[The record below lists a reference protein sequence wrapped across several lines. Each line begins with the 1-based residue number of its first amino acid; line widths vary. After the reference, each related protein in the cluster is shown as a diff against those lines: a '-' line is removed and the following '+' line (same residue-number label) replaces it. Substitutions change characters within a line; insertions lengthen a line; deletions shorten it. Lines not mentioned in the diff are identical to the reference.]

1 MPTKQI
7 HSEKMPVTG
16 ILLVPMSIGEIL
28 LIGVTIPFF
37 TKWKVLGCGIERK
50 SLGVML
56 QEAYG
61 KK

>member
-7 HSEKMPVTG
+7 HSDKMLVTV

-37 TKWKVLGCGIERK
+37 IKWKGPECGIERK